1 MINNVKRLVADKVE
15 PAVMSREE
23 VLDDFKASLEELKR
37 QMAGKKEFTTW
48 EAFRNEL
55 QEEGYFD

>member
-1 MINNVKRLVADKVE
+1 MINNVKWLVADKVE

-48 EAFRNEL
+48 QWLLE
-55 QEEGYFD
+55 

>member
-1 MINNVKRLVADKVE
+1 ME
-15 PAVMSREE
+15 PAVMSWEE
-23 VLDDFKASLEELKR
+23 VLDDFKVSLEELKR